1 MDTSAAR
8 PGSPLP
14 EANLYTE
21 GNEAKAKKKKKK
33 KQKLK
38 VSTNLSGHKVE
49 STEPSK
55 PPGSA
60 DSQVFRTKMNEVLL
74 QHRTICSQRKS
85 VDAVSVQESI
95 NHINKYMTDSQLTA
109 PGSEEGFSYD
119 LTTGYSP
126 ESKVRLE
133 KMAVLK
139 TMLTEQDRFFADF
152 RASLLP
158 RRRQRG
164 ESGVR
169 GIRPEHPGRQSL
181 QEAKQELLEQIHETK
196 KTYRKLCQNRLAGC
210 QHSFTSL
217 PATYAKAEAYSH
229 YETFISETLELVN
242 FQNKLMNE
250 NMEICKKLKDL
261 IKYTKEQSPEMTY
274 LKQRMDIISKEEK
287 ELTNTHDKINSL
299 LTSLLTKAATYYRNT
314 NNQQAL
320 NELIDK
326 NKEGFL
332 IWLQNT
338 NPEEVTGYK
347 LRLKIGM
354 CMNFGELPTLQKLLN
369 HLLLKIEEQSF
380 EDKEILLILINCRK
394 SFRTLSESKALI
406 ENQESINQLK
416 TIVAT
421 FDQIIDKVIEHD
433 SISKEDQALLKD
445 VFNIEY
451 QLTMD
456 MTLLKF
462 DYIIA
467 TLNSIGTNLVI
478 DEQKEAHQAQQ
489 QAEKK
494 PRGQGKKHKSTQKKQ
509 SQPQPQKK
517 QAQELTAATLLPL
530 PTSTEQEIPPV
541 VKEALEAFA
550 NKKTLSE
557 ISGILSPLINDSTA
571 SKFARAQACYCY
583 TDLVRVELSR
593 VVRKNCENVV
603 VFYQYGKLIRQ
614 AGSSPAA
621 SMPELAMLDK
631 FTEATKELSTSQS
644 LFHLIENMT
653 GSFSQALDIIATESE
668 PEPDFLEALDRLHIR
683 IQLLTSNM
691 TAIATCCANSQ
702 LIYKERGE
710 LLKVHKKAG
719 RQGKMAVNEQR
730 DIEHNIQSI
739 ESVGVQLNGYL
750 KPLNDKLE
758 STKQLLERLDA
769 TAG

>member
-1 MDTSAAR
+1 
-8 PGSPLP
+8 
-14 EANLYTE
+14 
-21 GNEAKAKKKKKK
+21 
-33 KQKLK
+33 
-38 VSTNLSGHKVE
+38 
-49 STEPSK
+49 
-55 PPGSA
+55 
-60 DSQVFRTKMNEVLL
+60 
-74 QHRTICSQRKS
+74 
-85 VDAVSVQESI
+85 
-95 NHINKYMTDSQLTA
+95 
-109 PGSEEGFSYD
+109 
-119 LTTGYSP
+119 
-126 ESKVRLE
+126 
-133 KMAVLK
+133 MAVLK
-139 TMLTEQDRFFADF
+139 TMLAGQDKLFADF
-152 RASLLP
+152 CDSLLP
-158 RRRQRG
+158 RRRQRR

-169 GIRPEHPGRQSL
+169 GIRSENLDRESS
-181 QEAKQELLEQIHETK
+181 QEAKQELLEQIHCTK
-196 KTYRKLCQNRLAGC
+196 IVYRKLCQNRLAEC

-217 PATYAKAEAYSH
+217 PETHAKAEAYGH
-229 YETFISETLELVN
+229 YETFISETLELVHLRHE
-242 FQNKLMNE
+242 LMNK
-250 NMEICKKLKDL
+250 NMEIEKKLEDS
-261 IKYTKEQSPEMTY
+261 IKYTKKQSPKMTA
-274 LKQRMDIISKEEK
+274 LKGRIKIINNEKEELK
-287 ELTNTHDKINSL
+287 DTHDQINNSL
-299 LTSLLTKAATYYRNT
+299 LTSLLTKATTYYRNT
-314 NNQQAL
+314 NNEQAL

-332 IWLQNT
+332 IWLQNID
-338 NPEEVTGYK
+338 PEEITGYK

-354 CMNFGELPTLQKLLN
+354 CMDFGELPTLQKLLN

-394 SFRTLSESKALI
+394 SFHTLSESKALT
-406 ENQESINQLK
+406 ENQENITQLK

-421 FDQIIDKVIEHD
+421 FGQIIDKVIEHD

-478 DEQKEAHQAQQ
+478 DEQKEALKAQQ
-489 QAEKK
+489 QAERQ
-494 PRGQGKKHKSTQKKQ
+494 PRGQRKKHKATQKKQ

-517 QAQELTAATLLPL
+517 QAQELTAATPLPL

-583 TDLVRVELSR
+583 ADLVRVELSR
-593 VVRKNCENVV
+593 AVRKNCENVV
-603 VFYQYGKLIRQ
+603 VFYQYGESIRQ

-631 FTEATKELSTSQS
+631 FTEAIKELSTSQS
-644 LFHLIENMT
+644 LFHLIESMT
-653 GSFSQALDIIATESE
+653 ESFSQALDIIATESE

-691 TAIATCCANSQ
+691 NAIATCCANSQ

-719 RQGKMAVNEQR
+719 RQGKMVVNEQR

-739 ESVGVQLNGYL
+739 ESVGVQLNSYL
-750 KPLNDKLE
+750 KPLNDKLA
-758 STKQLLERLDA
+758 STKHLLESRRNAWMPQQDNAL
-769 TAG
+769 